1 MRILVVG
8 AGATGGYFGAR
19 LAAAGRDVTFLVRP
33 KRAEQLRAGG
43 LQILSPNGDL
53 TFEPK
58 LVTAGEITSPYDVV
72 LLTLKAYALEAAFD
86 DMAPA
91 IGPATMVLPILNG
104 MRHLDMLVVRFG
116 GACVLGGTARISTTL
131 DDLGRI
137 HQLTEV
143 QELSYGEI
151 SGERSARIVALDETL
166 SGAGF
171 TNRLSQAIVT
181 EMWQKWILLASLGAL
196 NCLLRGNIGQIAAA
210 ENGRQMATRMLSEA
224 INAAEN
230 YSGRIRSTEFLDAA
244 RAFLTDGTSQ
254 VTSSMYR
261 DMIAGLPTEA
271 DHILGD
277 FLLRAESYGVD
288 APLLTAATVQLRIY
302 EALRAKAATG

>member
-8 AGATGGYFGAR
+8 AGSTGGYFGGR

-33 KRAEQLRAGG
+33 RRAEQLRAGG
-43 LQILSPNGDL
+43 LQIVSPNGDL
-53 TFEPK
+53 TLQPK
-58 LVTAGEITSPYDVV
+58 LVTAGEIASPYDVV

-91 IGPATMVLPILNG
+91 IGPSTMVLPVLNG

-116 GACVLGGTARISTTL
+116 GACVLGGTARVSTTL
-131 DDLGRI
+131 DDAGRI
-137 HQLTEV
+137 HQLTEL

-151 SGERSARIVALDETL
+151 SGEQTPRIVALDAEL

-171 TNRLSQAIVT
+171 TNRLSQQIVL
-181 EMWQKWILLASLGAL
+181 EMWEKWIVLASLGGL
-196 NCLLRGNIGQIAAA
+196 NCLLRGNIGQICAA
-210 ENGRQMATRMLSEA
+210 ENGAQMATRMLSEA
-224 INAAEN
+224 LNAAEN
-230 YSGRIRSTEFLDAA
+230 YRRGVRRKEFLDGAT
-244 RAFLTDGTSQ
+244 AFLTDRTSE

-261 DMIAGLPTEA
+261 DMMAGLPTEG

-277 FLLRAESYGVD
+277 FLSRAESYGVD
-288 APLLTAATVQLRIY
+288 APLLTAATVQLRVY
-302 EALRAKAATG
+302 EALRAKAPTG